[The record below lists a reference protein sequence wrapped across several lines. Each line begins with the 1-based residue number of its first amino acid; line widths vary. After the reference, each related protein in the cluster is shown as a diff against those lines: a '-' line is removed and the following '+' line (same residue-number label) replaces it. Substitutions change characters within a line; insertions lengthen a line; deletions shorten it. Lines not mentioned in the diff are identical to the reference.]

1 MALADR
7 ESETI
12 INYGSNT
19 EKAAKKASF
28 DTGEHLT
35 LGAYP
40 GEAALLYQ
48 IQQMQEDIIELRRYI
63 VSAELLTAC
72 SGSGIPTSNRGLSSG
87 TLWSDR
93 GIIKIA

>member
-12 INYGSNT
+12 IDYGTQSN
-19 EKAAKKASF
+19 KAAKKASF
-28 DTGEHLT
+28 DAGEHLT

-63 VSAELLTAC
+63 VSAELLVAC

-87 TLWSDR
+87 TLWNDR
-93 GIIKIA
+93 GTVKIG

>member
-12 INYGSNT
+12 IDYGNNT

-28 DTGEHLT
+28 DAGEHLT

-63 VSAELLTAC
+63 ISAELLVV
-72 SGSGIPTSNRGLSSG
+72 SSG
-87 TLWSDR
+87 ASLPTRATARNSGLLWNDR
-93 GIIKIA
+93 GTVKIG